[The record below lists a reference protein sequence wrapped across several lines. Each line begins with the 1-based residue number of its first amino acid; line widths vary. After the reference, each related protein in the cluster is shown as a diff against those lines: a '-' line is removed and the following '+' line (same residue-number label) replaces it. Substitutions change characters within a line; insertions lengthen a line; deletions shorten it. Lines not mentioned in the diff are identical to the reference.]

1 MSCAGCHRL
10 DHNGADSKAF
20 SLKPDGSLTET
31 NTPTIFNAALNAHLG
46 WDGRTAD
53 LRDEIHRSPN
63 LDVDWAL
70 AVRRLRRDY
79 GPAFAAEY
87 RDGLTAVNLVDALAH
102 FQKTLITPGARFDRY
117 LAGEVGALS
126 AREREG
132 YRLFN
137 DYGCVA
143 CHQGVNAG
151 GNIFQRFG
159 VVDGYFST
167 KTTLA
172 PADHGLFNVTGDP
185 RDRYVFRVPP
195 LRNVAVTP
203 PYFHDGSAANLERA
217 VEVMG
222 RTQLGRPIPGPER
235 DAIVA
240 FLNTL
245 TGEYRGRALTAP

>member
-1 MSCAGCHRL
+1 MR
-10 DHNGADSKAF
+10 
-20 SLKPDGSLTET
+20 
-31 NTPTIFNAALNAHLG
+31 
-46 WDGRTAD
+46 
-53 LRDEIHRSPN
+53 
-63 LDVDWAL
+63 
-70 AVRRLRRDY
+70 
-79 GPAFAAEY
+79 
-87 RDGLTAVNLVDALAH
+87 
-102 FQKTLITPGARFDRY
+102 
-117 LAGEVGALS
+117 GEAGALS

-151 GNIFQRFG
+151 GNMFQRFG
-159 VVDGYFST
+159 VVDDYFSA

-172 PADHGLFNVTGDP
+172 PADHGPFNVTGDP
-185 RDRYVFRVPP
+185 RDRHVFRVPP